1 MRPPPKS
8 DNGKYCR
15 SSKSQDRIGI
25 ITGGRGGDQP
35 QRSRSPLP
43 WDVQGVTP
51 LYLKEYRD
59 ATSTTASGD
68 KCGEKRLVTDG

>member
-15 SSKSQDRIGI
+15 SSKLQDRIGI
-25 ITGGRGGDQP
+25 ITGGRGG
-35 QRSRSPLP
+35 RSAATVAIAFAMGRAGR
-43 WDVQGVTP
+43 DP

-59 ATSTTASGD
+59 ATRTTASGD